1 MAEQV
6 ESALRGPQAFELAHR
21 AVEDMERRGIWPTP
35 LNFELWIHMLGE
47 PEGDLAREI
56 ERLSAARE
64 TITEGISEVLAAA
77 YLPKARLDDQI
88 RDAGDRLNR
97 ELASVTEAIKAAHVS
112 SEQYGQTLAGAGREL
127 AGQTEPAG
135 LGKLVKTLSNATR
148 DVQQDNRSL
157 EQRLAESTA
166 EVSRLKVN
174 LERVRRD
181 ATTDGLTGLA
191 NRKAFDDEFAR
202 ACDEARKKRQ
212 PLTLAVLDIDH
223 FKKFNDTW
231 GHQLQLAPTITKS
244 IDIRVTASLSASAS
258 KLASNVLKFNV
269 TPYAIPPKVAPPA
282 SGQLFMVGDA
292 TAGGW
297 NNPVPTPSQQFTKI
311 SATLYEITVSLT
323 GGKEYLFLPVNGDWS
338 HKYAVQDKTL
348 SGLSVGGDF
357 GYDKND
363 NFPAPA
369 ASGTYKIQVDFQR
382 GKFTVTKQ

>member
-6 ESALRGPQAFELAHR
+6 ESALRGPQAFELARR

-35 LNFELWIHMLGE
+35 LNFELWVHMLGE
-47 PEGDLAREI
+47 PDGDLAREI
-56 ERLSAARE
+56 ERLFAANE

-127 AGQTEPAG
+127 AAQTEPAE
-135 LGKLVKTLSNATR
+135 LGKLVKSLSNATR
-148 DVQQDNRSL
+148 DVQQDNKSL
-157 EQRLAESTA
+157 EERLAESTA

-202 ACDEARKKRQ
+202 VCDEARKTRQ

-231 GHQLQLAPTITKS
+231 GHQTGDQVLRYVASVIGRLAPSPRFAARYGGEEFAMIFPGERSHDVAKVLERIRKEVSSRALKRRSTGEDLGAITLSAGLADFRMVEDAVTLVERADEALYASKRTGRN
-244 IDIRVTASLSASAS
+244 RVT
-258 KLASNVLKFNV
+258 
-269 TPYAIPPKVAPPA
+269 VARPMP
-282 SGQLFMVGDA
+282 
-292 TAGGW
+292 TA
-297 NNPVPTPSQQFTKI
+297 
-311 SATLYEITVSLT
+311 A
-323 GGKEYLFLPVNGDWS
+323 
-338 HKYAVQDKTL
+338 
-348 SGLSVGGDF
+348 
-357 GYDKND
+357 
-363 NFPAPA
+363 
-369 ASGTYKIQVDFQR
+369 
-382 GKFTVTKQ
+382 